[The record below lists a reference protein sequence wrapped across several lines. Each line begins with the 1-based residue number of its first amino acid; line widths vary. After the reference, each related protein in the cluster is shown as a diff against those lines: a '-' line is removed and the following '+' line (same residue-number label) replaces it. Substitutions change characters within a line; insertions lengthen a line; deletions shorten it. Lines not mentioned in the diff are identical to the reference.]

1 MARHSD
7 SASRA
12 DRHAATGGRRS
23 AWYAA
28 LAALLAAVGIA
39 LLAVGCAASQPG
51 PPQPPASAAGT
62 IAAGPLST
70 QTTSSVPDSSAVGV
84 TSNTNVPA
92 GALSAETSEPP
103 ESSLPPNLSTTGPTQ
118 TTTSAAAPSNPHVT
132 PSVSPGS
139 TTGHAKSSKME
150 SKPKSPSGPVITGPV
165 LPESAPVRLSV
176 PAIGVNTP
184 LLRLG
189 LNSDGTVQ
197 VPPLDDP
204 DSKAGWYD
212 RSPAPG
218 TPGPAI
224 ILGHVDSAKYGPGVF
239 YRLGDLRPGEH
250 IDVTRAD
257 GTVAVFRIDAVRSY
271 SKSDFPTLQVYG
283 NIDHAGLRLITCGGE
298 FDYDA
303 RSYENNI
310 VVYASLQSSHRE
322 P

>member
-1 MARHSD
+1 MARHGD
-7 SASRA
+7 SASQA

-28 LAALLAAVGIA
+28 LTALLAAAGIA
-39 LLAVGCAASQPG
+39 LLAVGCAASRPG
-51 PPQPPASAAGT
+51 PPQPPAAAAGT
-62 IAAGPLST
+62 IAAGPLSA
-70 QTTSSVPDSSAVGV
+70 QATSSAPDSSAVGV
-84 TSNTNVPA
+84 TSNTDVRA
-92 GALSAETSEPP
+92 GVLSPETPEPP
-103 ESSLPPNLSTTGPTQ
+103 ESSPPTNLSTTGPTQ
-118 TTTSAAAPSNPHVT
+118 TTTSAAT
-132 PSVSPGS
+132 PSDPHATQSASPGS
-139 TTGHAKSSKME
+139 ATGHAKNTRTE
-150 SKPKSPSGPVITGPV
+150 SNPKSPSGPIITGPV
-165 LPESAPVRLSV
+165 LPESAPVSLSV

-189 LNSDGTVQ
+189 LNSDGTIQ

-239 YRLGDLRPGEH
+239 YRLGDLKPGER
-250 IDVTRAD
+250 IDITRTD

-298 FDYDA
+298 FDSDA
-303 RSYENNI
+303 HSYENNI
-310 VVYASLQSSHRE
+310 VVYASLQSSHRG